1 MTTCSLHLGLPLDL
15 LFYPSS
21 SPTSCDSCI
30 WSSPCRLPSHPWLTS
45 ESCLV
50 FLFSLPYSLRYTY
63 TISRHINHKTCYLH
77 PSLAMCLAPCR
88 PSSPTSCDSC
98 IRFSPCR
105 LHRPSIDLIR
115 LSNQSTTYMQLRR
128 GGLRLQDNRRSL
140 QQHQKPTSRTPL
152 IITSCNLD
160 IISHSHSP
168 RSSQLRQPTKKKII
182 ESQVC
187 SHQCQHFELNN
198 HPHHHHRQHHPHHQ
212 NKNKTKGEGR
222 KGRREEGKETIL
234 EATSTTHAT
243 GSLIQSQPFFHN
255 SFVGYLHVKGYI
267 PSMSVRPRRA
277 HDQPISHLP
286 PTSLS
291 PNPCPVRIPA
301 SESPAPHCLPRVGL
315 RTTPL
320 SVWALS
326 EPAG

>member
-63 TISRHINHKTCYLH
+63 TISRHINHTICYLH

-168 RSSQLRQPTKKKII
+168 RSSQLRQPTKKKSSNLKSVCINVNILNSTINNII
-182 ESQVC
+182 IVSII
-187 SHQCQHFELNN
+187 HIIHII
-198 HPHHHHRQHHPHHQ
+198 
-212 NKNKTKGEGR
+212 KTKTKQKGKGGRGEGR
-222 KGRREEGKETIL
+222 KERK
-234 EATSTTHAT
+234 
-243 GSLIQSQPFFHN
+243 
-255 SFVGYLHVKGYI
+255 
-267 PSMSVRPRRA
+267 PSWKQHPQHMRLDP
-277 HDQPISHLP
+277 
-286 PTSLS
+286 
-291 PNPCPVRIPA
+291 
-301 SESPAPHCLPRVGL
+301 
-315 RTTPL
+315 
-320 SVWALS
+320 
-326 EPAG
+326 